1 MFLRIQ
7 YARITTSKDHISTGR
22 IKKALKGRPTTA
34 NLARDKKKYPIN
46 GTENT
51 IKVLSPN
58 AAARCPRVSW

>member
-7 YARITTSKDHISTGR
+7 YARITASKDQISTGR
-22 IKKALKGRPTTA
+22 MKKALKERPTTA

-58 AAARCPRVSW
+58 AVTKCPRMSW